1 MPFIEMDPDIALK
14 AIEGFEDELTAASEK
29 LNAFYRQFSCKRCGS
44 RALNKEINLG
54 HTFADENEVVP
65 RSLLRCSVCNF
76 LFDPHTGIVLEI
88 GRDWVPIIDPLK

>member
-1 MPFIEMDPDIALK
+1 MPFIEMDPELALK
-14 AIEGFEDELTAASEK
+14 AIEGFDDELAPAAKK

-44 RALNKEINLG
+44 TALSKEIELR
-54 HTFADENEVVP
+54 HTFSDQDEVVP

-88 GRDWVPIIDPLK
+88 GRDWVPILDLK